1 MEPGQ
6 PGHEHPRTTEGRSF
20 VPDLNQPT
28 DSTDD
33 PVTEQAAAWLLR
45 LRTAP
50 DDPGL
55 RAEFE
60 AWLSEDARHAEA
72 WKTAQQ
78 VWSLA
83 AAVGPAHR
91 RPAAD
96 RAARPQRRPEVA
108 PSQGRPSRRPA
119 RLLGFGLAT
128 AAGIILAVVLL
139 PSLMLQIQAD
149 YGSAVGEMRTVE
161 LTDGTQVQLDSGSAI
176 AVDYTLDRRAV
187 TLLAGQAFFSV
198 QPDRQ
203 RPFSVK
209 ADSLDVTVT
218 GTAFEV
224 RLAPHDISLAVAEG
238 SVRVA
243 YPQQGRQDSVNDEA
257 PKDTA
262 DLIAGQGL
270 RVQSSEGAVERFPVQ
285 VQSVA
290 PWRRGRL
297 LIERA
302 TIGDLIAELR
312 RYRSGTIVITDDRL
326 AAQQVTGVF
335 DLTDPVRAL
344 ETVVEP
350 HAGRVREITPWLVVV
365 SGR

>member
-1 MEPGQ
+1 MPNVNR
-6 PGHEHPRTTEGRSF
+6 PTT
-20 VPDLNQPT
+20 
-28 DSTDD
+28 STED

-45 LRTAP
+45 LRAAP
-50 DDPGL
+50 DDTGL

-72 WKTAQQ
+72 WETAQQ

-91 RPAAD
+91 RPTAD
-96 RAARPQRRPEVA
+96 RAARAQGRRQA
-108 PSQGRPSRRPA
+108 PSASVGRSRRPA
-119 RLLGFGLAT
+119 RLWGFGLAT
-128 AAGIILAVVLL
+128 AAGIILAVILL

-176 AVDYTLDRRAV
+176 ALDYTAGRRSV

-224 RLAPHDISLAVAEG
+224 RLSPRDVSLAVAEG

-243 YPQQGRQDSVNDEA
+243 YPEEGRQDATNDEA
-257 PKDTA
+257 PTDTV
-262 DLIAGQGL
+262 DLVAGQGL
-270 RVQSSEGAVERFPVQ
+270 RVQSSDGAVERFPVPER
-285 VQSVA
+285 SIA
-290 PWRRGRL
+290 SWRRGRL

-302 TIGDLIAELR
+302 TIGDLIEELR
-312 RYRSGTIVITDDRL
+312 RYRSGTIVIIDDGL